1 MQSFN
6 LIRQSLSHLRL
17 ISGCVDKDEEQL
29 LQADCMN
36 RRPDYALCICV
47 RGNLECVLLTVH
59 VNIHVSSPLSFL
71 AEDTAKGRPVQD
83 ASVD

>member
-1 MQSFN
+1 M
-6 LIRQSLSHLRL
+6 HYVYV
-17 ISGCVDKDEEQL
+17 CEE
-29 LQADCMN
+29 
-36 RRPDYALCICV
+36 
-47 RGNLECVLLTVH
+47 NLECVLLTVH